1 MNANAT
7 INKLN
12 AWYAG
17 LQPREQR
24 AVTIGGVTVAGLLL
38 LGILMPL
45 HSAVSS
51 AVRSNET
58 KRADL
63 AWMQVNA
70 PEIRAAGNQV
80 AADTGEAPVVL
91 VDRVGREAGLGSALR
106 GTQPNGTGVRVQLE
120 AAPFDVLVTWLAT
133 LDERYGLA
141 IESITVDRTAQPG
154 VVNATIT
161 FTQPGR

>member
-1 MNANAT
+1 MNDNAT
-7 INKLN
+7 INKLKL
-12 AWYAG
+12 WYAG

-24 AVTIGGVTVAGLLL
+24 AVTIGGVTVAALLV

-45 HSAVSS
+45 HSAVSN
-51 AVRSNET
+51 AALSNET

-70 PEIRAAGNQV
+70 PEIRAAGGQLP
-80 AADTGEAPVVL
+80 ADTGEAPVVL

-120 AAPFDVLVTWLAT
+120 GAPFDVLVGWLAT
-133 LDERYGLA
+133 LDERHGLA
-141 IESITVDRTAQPG
+141 IESITVDRSPQPG
-154 VVNATIT
+154 MVNANIT
-161 FTQPGR
+161 FTQPVR